1 MQRVKVVN
9 PNESWLGTEYYIDGK
24 KIPNVRS
31 VDFRVAVDEVPQFTF
46 ETLGLPEIDMP
57 GTVQFSFTPE
67 TVQQAVFVLRNEL
80 SKRGSLYDSFLASM
94 RSAIDDDFWN
104 TRDMCGNELDIGED
118 DFNEAAEL
126 MLNRLI
132 GLEEKQHDKDIMLH
146 MRKGH

>member
-1 MQRVKVVN
+1 MSEMQRVKVVN
-9 PNESWLGTEYYIDGK
+9 PNESWLGTEYFIDGNK
-24 KIPNVRS
+24 VNNVKS
-31 VDFRVAVDEVPQFTF
+31 VDFRVAVDEVPHFTF

-67 TVQQAVFVLRNEL
+67 TVQQAAVVLRNEL
-80 SKRGSLYDSFLASM
+80 SKRGDLYDVFLASM

-104 TRDMCGNELDIGED
+104 ARDRCGNDLDIGND

-132 GLEEKQHDKDIMLH
+132 GLEEK
-146 MRKGH
+146 

>member
-1 MQRVKVVN
+1 MAIPRVKVVN
-9 PNESWLGTEYYIDGK
+9 PNESWMGTESYIDGK

-57 GTVQFSFTPE
+57 GDVQFSFTPE
-67 TVQQAVFVLRNEL
+67 TVQHAAVVLRNEL
-80 SKRGSLYDSFLASM
+80 LKRGVLYDSFLASM

-104 TRDMCGNELDIGED
+104 TRETCGNDLDIGED
-118 DFNEAAEL
+118 DFNEVAEL

-132 GLEEKQHDKDIMLH
+132 GLEEKQHGKDIML
-146 MRKGH
+146 